1 MMKVVLYFTAVNEYI
16 VEVNNDE
23 TIQVRMKD
31 VVHEGHEFGRGVA

>member
-31 VVHEGHEFGRGVA
+31 FVHEGHESGRGVA